1 MVWNGFLLGKAK
13 KAKKEDVPCRFC
25 GKRDG
30 DGHLFWECTFHPLQ
44 HVRDLPEFST
54 LMSLNRSNWPRC
66 LLWHGWLPG
75 LSGLGDKDPWAS
87 SFGDL
92 ASGNLERCL
101 GAYPVDLSGSWTPP
115 EYWDADDVALKM
127 TDHPNIWTDGSRED
141 FSSLGREEERGLK
154 LLVLVSIYLHLLL
167 LLIPWF
173 G

>member
-1 MVWNGFLLGKAK
+1 M
-13 KAKKEDVPCRFC
+13 
-25 GKRDG
+25 
-30 DGHLFWECTFHPLQ
+30 
-44 HVRDLPEFST
+44 
-54 LMSLNRSNWPRC
+54 
-66 LLWHGWLPG
+66 LWHGWLPG

-92 ASGNLERCL
+92 AFGNLERCL

-115 EYWDADDVALKM
+115 EYWDADDVAQKM
-127 TDHPNIWTDGSRED
+127 TDHPNIGTDGSRED
-141 FSSLGREEERGLK
+141 FSSLGGEERGLK